1 MIDDIAEGAAKAI
14 LKGILRFLFQLIIEF
29 IFFYTGEIML
39 FIATVGKRKPR
50 WNYYTDESAS
60 KFVIFTELSTWLG
73 IAFWLVI
80 AWLINSIFISK

>member
-14 LKGILRFLFQLIIEF
+14 FKGMLRFLFQLIIEF

-50 WNYYTDESAS
+50 WNYYADEPAS